1 MYTIG
6 VDGNGKLTLLKD
18 TERVIDGR
26 SQVLGAPYVV
36 IVGGVPGANNSA
48 NETNKNKQRDITDL
62 ANSLKSNEISALK
75 SLPVTELQSFV
86 FAGGETF
93 AFKDARFSDNQDLVC
108 HITYVTPEIYN
119 AL

>member
-36 IVGGVPGANNSA
+36 IVGGVPGHYGTNAVFFYL
-48 NETNKNKQRDITDL
+48 ETVLFLCFKHR
-62 ANSLKSNEISALK
+62 A
-75 SLPVTELQSFV
+75 V
-86 FAGGETF
+86 FF
-93 AFKDARFSDNQDLVC
+93 
-108 HITYVTPEIYN
+108 
-119 AL
+119 